1 MPARDEKTGRYI
13 TQNLS
18 DAQDLAKGLSE
29 TIKSQGP
36 LLSALTGE
44 YNLQK
49 KLLGEIKDEL
59 DGNSRISK
67 EELKS
72 FAKSA
77 KLSQEKADAISE
89 IAPGMLSM
97 ANSAVKSAEAFG
109 AFLGPLGGALAAVL
123 ALGKAFLSVQSAITE
138 TRKELGVSAEQ
149 AASITVQNKALAQV
163 AKGFGL
169 TVEDISQ
176 AQASIRQDLGAS
188 VQESINLSLN
198 FARTAAATGLTASQ
212 LTKTLS
218 IMESVS
224 SQSRDALLNQ
234 LRTNAALAG
243 SAGVAP
249 ALVMQDL
256 ADNAQFFAKFAKDGG
271 MNILNASIAARKLGL
286 ELGAVES
293 ISESLLNFESSIE
306 NQLQASLLLGR
317 QINLDKARQLAIT
330 GDQEGVMREILKQ
343 VGGEAEFNRL
353 NVIQRQALADSVGV
367 NVEQLSR
374 LVRNN
379 TAAAGTGGTDKSVGL
394 LQRIADNSDSLPSMN
409 RKI

>member
-1 MPARDEKTGRYI
+1 MPRDADTGKFR
-13 TQNLS
+13 TQNFL
-18 DAQDLAKGLSE
+18 DAKDAAKELQA
-29 TIKSQGP
+29 TIKNMGP
-36 LLSALTGE
+36 LLASATGAFGDQAKLIATIRQE
-44 YNLQK
+44 AEK
-49 KLLGEIKDEL
+49 KGK
-59 DGNSRISK
+59 ISDK
-67 EELKS
+67 ELKS
-72 FAKSA
+72 LKEIAG
-77 KLSQEKADAISE
+77 LQQEQAEAISE
-89 IAPGMLSM
+89 IAPGFASM
-97 ANSAVKSAEAFG
+97 SANAGRTASAVDT
-109 AFLGPLGGALAAVL
+109 LLGGMGGVVVAVGAAV
-123 ALGKAFLSVQSAITE
+123 KAFLSIAQAVTD

-149 AASITVQNKALAQV
+149 AASITVQNKALAQI

-176 AQASIRQDLGAS
+176 AQASIREDLGAS

-256 ADNAQFFAKFAKDGG
+256 AENAQFFAKFAKDGG

-394 LQRIADNSDSLPSMN
+394 LQRIADNSDSLPSLN

>member
-1 MPARDEKTGRYI
+1 
-13 TQNLS
+13 
-18 DAQDLAKGLSE
+18 
-29 TIKSQGP
+29 
-36 LLSALTGE
+36 
-44 YNLQK
+44 
-49 KLLGEIKDEL
+49 
-59 DGNSRISK
+59 
-67 EELKS
+67 
-72 FAKSA
+72 
-77 KLSQEKADAISE
+77 
-89 IAPGMLSM
+89 
-97 ANSAVKSAEAFG
+97 
-109 AFLGPLGGALAAVL
+109 
-123 ALGKAFLSVQSAITE
+123 
-138 TRKELGVSAEQ
+138 
-149 AASITVQNKALAQV
+149 
-163 AKGFGL
+163 
-169 TVEDISQ
+169 
-176 AQASIRQDLGAS
+176 
-188 VQESINLSLN
+188 
-198 FARTAAATGLTASQ
+198 
-212 LTKTLS
+212 
-218 IMESVS
+218 MESVS

-234 LRTNAALAG
+234 LRTNAAIAG
-243 SAGVAP
+243 SAGVTR

-394 LQRIADNSDSLPSMN
+394 LQRIADNSDSLPSLN

>member
-1 MPARDEKTGRYI
+1 MPRDADTGKFR
-13 TQNLS
+13 TQNFL
-18 DAQDLAKGLSE
+18 DAKDAAKELQA
-29 TIKSQGP
+29 TIKNMGP
-36 LLSALTGE
+36 LLASATGAFGDQAKLIATIRQE
-44 YNLQK
+44 AEK
-49 KLLGEIKDEL
+49 KGK
-59 DGNSRISK
+59 ISDK
-67 EELKS
+67 ELKS
-72 FAKSA
+72 LKEIAG
-77 KLSQEKADAISE
+77 LQQEQAEAISE
-89 IAPGMLSM
+89 IAPGFASM
-97 ANSAVKSAEAFG
+97 SANAGRTASAVDT
-109 AFLGPLGGALAAVL
+109 LLGGMGGVVVAVGAAV
-123 ALGKAFLSVQSAITE
+123 KAFLSIAQAVTD

-149 AASITVQNKALAQV
+149 AASITVQNKALAQI

-176 AQASIRQDLGAS
+176 AQASIREDLGAS

-243 SAGVAP
+243 SAGVTP

-394 LQRIADNSDSLPSMN
+394 LQRIADNSDSLPSLN

>member
-1 MPARDEKTGRYI
+1 MPRDADTGKFR
-13 TQNLS
+13 TQNFL
-18 DAQDLAKGLSE
+18 DAKDAAKELQA
-29 TIKSQGP
+29 TIKNMGP
-36 LLSALTGE
+36 LLASATGAFGDQAKLIATIRQE
-44 YNLQK
+44 AEK
-49 KLLGEIKDEL
+49 KGK
-59 DGNSRISK
+59 ISDK
-67 EELKS
+67 ELKS
-72 FAKSA
+72 LKEIAG
-77 KLSQEKADAISE
+77 LQQEQAEAISE
-89 IAPGMLSM
+89 IAPGFASM
-97 ANSAVKSAEAFG
+97 SANAGRTASAVDT
-109 AFLGPLGGALAAVL
+109 LLGGMGGVVVAVGAAV
-123 ALGKAFLSVQSAITE
+123 KAFLSIAQAVTD

-149 AASITVQNKALAQV
+149 AASITVQNKALAQI

-176 AQASIRQDLGAS
+176 AQASIREDLGAS

-256 ADNAQFFAKFAKDGG
+256 AENAQFFAKFAKDGG

>member
-1 MPARDEKTGRYI
+1 MPARDDKTGRYI

-44 YNLQK
+44 YSLQK

-59 DGNSRISK
+59 DGNSKLSEK
-67 EELKS
+67 EVKAL
-72 FAKSA
+72 AKSA
-77 KLSQEKADAISE
+77 KLSQEKASAINE
-89 IAPGMLSM
+89 IAPGMMSM
-97 ANSAVKSAEAFG
+97 ANSAVTSAKSFG
-109 AFLGPLGGALAAVL
+109 AFLGPLGGAVAAAI
-123 ALGKAFLSVQSAITE
+123 ALGKAFFKIQAAITD

-149 AASITVQNKALAQV
+149 AASITVQNKVLGQI
-163 AKGFGL
+163 AKGYGL

-198 FARTAAATGLTASQ
+198 FARTAAATGQTSSQ
-212 LTKTLS
+212 LAKTLS

-243 SAGVAP
+243 QAGVAP

-330 GDQEGVMREILKQ
+330 GDQEGGMREILKQ

-379 TAAAGTGGTDKSVGL
+379 TAAVPAGVGRDEEL
-394 LQRIADNSDSLPSMN
+394 RTLESID
-409 RKI
+409 RKIGKVASAI

>member
-1 MPARDEKTGRYI
+1 MPRDADTGKFR
-13 TQNLS
+13 TQNFL
-18 DAQDLAKGLSE
+18 DAKDAAKELQD
-29 TIKSQGP
+29 TIKNMGP
-36 LLSALTGE
+36 LLASATGAFGDQAKLIATIRQE
-44 YNLQK
+44 AEKKGKISDKELKNLQK
-49 KLLGEIKDEL
+49 IAGLQGEQAE
-59 DGNSRISK
+59 
-67 EELKS
+67 
-72 FAKSA
+72 
-77 KLSQEKADAISE
+77 AISE
-89 IAPGMLSM
+89 LAPGFASM
-97 ANSAVKSAEAFG
+97 SVNAGRTASAVDT
-109 AFLGPLGGALAAVL
+109 LLGGMGGVVVAVGAAV
-123 ALGKAFLSVQSAITE
+123 KAFLSIAQAVTD

-149 AASITVQNKALAQV
+149 AASITVQNKVLAQV

>member
-1 MPARDEKTGRYI
+1 MAKNYTEADRKRDIKEILSLEKELTSLGEKHFKTI
-13 TQNLS
+13 SKTLGVQE
-18 DAQDLAKGLSE
+18 DLAEIASKQTKDG
-29 TIKSQGP
+29 KFRKNVSQQ
-36 LLSALTGE
+36 T
-44 YNLQK
+44 LQSLK
-49 KLLGEIKDEL
+49 AQLG
-59 DGNSRISK
+59 SSK
-67 EELKS
+67 EIRDAVMKTYPGM
-72 FAKSA
+72 FQMAAGAKSTLDNLKLVA
-77 KLSQEKADAISE
+77 KSGVGLVGIAIGIAKTFVKVAKAVTD
-89 IAPGMLSM
+89 
-97 ANSAVKSAEAFG
+97 
-109 AFLGPLGGALAAVL
+109 
-123 ALGKAFLSVQSAITE
+123 
-138 TRKELGVSAEQ
+138 TRKDLGVSVTE
-149 AASITVQNKALAQV
+149 AAALTVANKGLAQA

-169 TVEDISQ
+169 TLEEDILP
-176 AQASIRQDLGAS
+176 AQAAIRKELGAS
-188 VQESINLSLN
+188 VREAFDLSLN
-198 FARTAAATGLTASQ
+198 FARTAAATGQTSDQ
-212 LTKTLS
+212 LARTLS
-218 IMESVS
+218 VMESVS
-224 SQSRDALLNQ
+224 SASRDVLLNQ
-234 LRTNAALAG
+234 LRTNATLAG
-243 SAGVAP
+243 QAGVTP
-249 ALVMQDL
+249 ALVMRDL
-256 ADNAQFFAKFAKDGG
+256 ADNALFFAKFAKDGG

-394 LQRIADNSDSLPSMN
+394 LQRIADNSDSLPSLN